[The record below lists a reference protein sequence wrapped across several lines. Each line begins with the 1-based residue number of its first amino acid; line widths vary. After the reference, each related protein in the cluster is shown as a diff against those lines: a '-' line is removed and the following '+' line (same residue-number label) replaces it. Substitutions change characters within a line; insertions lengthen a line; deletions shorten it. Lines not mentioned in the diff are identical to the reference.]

1 MMALANK
8 PFKISATVFLCSST
22 EFKLNITTPK
32 LSHVTRA
39 IGAPLGKG
47 AGVFQKE
54 PLPPKNFF
62 TANFFLLLTII
73 KKTEEFKVLET
84 EIQYP

>member
-1 MMALANK
+1 MAFFLECITMMAPAKN

-32 LSHVTRA
+32 LSHATRV

-47 AGVFQKE
+47 VGVFQKE
-54 PLPPKNFF
+54 PVPTQK
-62 TANFFLLLTII
+62 TFLLLI
-73 KKTEEFKVLET
+73 FF
-84 EIQYP
+84 YY